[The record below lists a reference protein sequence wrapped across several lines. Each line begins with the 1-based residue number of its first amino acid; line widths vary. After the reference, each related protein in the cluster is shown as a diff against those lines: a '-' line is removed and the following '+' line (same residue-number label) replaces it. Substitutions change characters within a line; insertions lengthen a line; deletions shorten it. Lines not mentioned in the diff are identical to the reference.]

1 MINIKNKKVA
11 QALSLFSCF
20 MVMATLAVVRDGRLF
35 GVSVHR
41 QIPKVVQR
49 NVVSDTLQRLPDGML
64 VIRTLQL
71 GKNITGYGGP
81 VPLKIY
87 IKDKRVVRIVAEKNQ
102 ETPEFF
108 HEACRLLSAWNGKKI
123 DEAQRMKVDAVS
135 GATFSSKAIIG
146 NVEQGLAFA
155 AKNAHEKDIWELI
168 NLDIKT
174 TAGLIVVLMASILPL
189 FAPKE
194 LSHITVGAQR
204 SRIGL
209 LVWYIY
215 LLCTYDWLFG

>member
-71 GKNITGYGGP
+71 GKNITGYGG
-81 VPLKIY
+81 
-87 IKDKRVVRIVAEKNQ
+87 
-102 ETPEFF
+102 
-108 HEACRLLSAWNGKKI
+108 S
-123 DEAQRMKVDAVS
+123 
-135 GATFSSKAIIG
+135 
-146 NVEQGLAFA
+146 VEDL
-155 AKNAHEKDIWELI
+155 
-168 NLDIKT
+168 
-174 TAGLIVVLMASILPL
+174 
-189 FAPKE
+189 
-194 LSHITVGAQR
+194 
-204 SRIGL
+204 
-209 LVWYIY
+209 Y
-215 LLCTYDWLFG
+215 